1 MDKNMIPIICQ
12 TCKGNG
18 FICNKQIIIQ
28 VWNFAV
34 SFVRTKQ
41 CKTCKSEGE
50 IKVDDSKVA
59 KISNAFNGSKYYS
72 CPHN

>member
-1 MDKNMIPIICQ
+1 MIQISCQ

-18 FICNKQIIIQ
+18 FILKKQIIIQ

-34 SFVRTKQ
+34 SFVRIVQ
-41 CKTCKSEGE
+41 CKICKSEGE
-50 IKVDDSKVA
+50 IKVDDSKMA
-59 KISNAFNGSKYYS
+59 KISNAFNGSKYYR